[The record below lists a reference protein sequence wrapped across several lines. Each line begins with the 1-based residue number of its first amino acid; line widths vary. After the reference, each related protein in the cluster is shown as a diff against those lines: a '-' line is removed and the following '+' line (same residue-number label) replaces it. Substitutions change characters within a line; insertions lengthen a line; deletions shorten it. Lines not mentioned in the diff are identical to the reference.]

1 MDKTIKDLAIRAI
14 QNKLNGAKIPSK
26 YDIVK
31 QFPQFV
37 LPKAT
42 FITLKQ
48 NGILRG
54 CIGSLVAHRELY
66 NDIVHNA
73 QSAAFGDPRFKPLTL
88 EELNSTTI
96 EISLLSDSVL
106 VQYDDIKDLKT
117 KIEVGTDGIIL
128 KLNGKQATFL
138 PQVWDDLN
146 EFDVFFEH
154 LCKKAGLSTDSLNKH
169 PEIYKYQV
177 NKIK

>member
-1 MDKTIKDLAIRAI
+1 MDNIIKDLAIRAI
-14 QNKLNGAKIPSK
+14 QNKLNGTTIPSK
-26 YDIVK
+26 FDIVK

-42 FITLKQ
+42 FVTLKKD
-48 NGILRG
+48 GRLRG

-66 NDIVHNA
+66 NDIIHNA
-73 QSAAFGDPRFKPLTL
+73 QSAAFADPRFKPLSL
-88 EELNSTTI
+88 EELSSTSI
-96 EISLLSDSVL
+96 EISLLSDAVL
-106 VQYDDIKDLKT
+106 VKYDDTDDLKT
-117 KIEVGTDGIIL
+117 KIEVGVDGIIL

-138 PQVWDDLN
+138 PQVWDDLK
-146 EFDVFFEH
+146 EFDIFFEH
-154 LCKKAGLSTDSLNKH
+154 LCKKAGLSGDSLNQH